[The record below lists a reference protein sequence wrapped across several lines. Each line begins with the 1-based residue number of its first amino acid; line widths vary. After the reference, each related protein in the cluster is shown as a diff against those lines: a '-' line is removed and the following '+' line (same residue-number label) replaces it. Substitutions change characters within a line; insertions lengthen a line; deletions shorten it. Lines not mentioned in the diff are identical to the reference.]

1 MGHCPGGRFP
11 SLYREIGRR
20 YGNERLG
27 KKHRWFG
34 GYHYYRYGNADHNFI
49 DAIRREKPTPSEI
62 VHIKVDDMPD
72 QSFYGFSII
81 DSAEGGDDAAMIP
94 ADLAICP
101 DCLAD
106 LYDTSNP
113 RYRHPFISCMA
124 CGPRYTII
132 DRIPYD
138 RCNTAMDDF
147 PMCDFCK
154 GEYTDR
160 RDRRYHAQTISCHHC
175 GPELLLYGSDLRG
188 DGAVREAAKVIKS
201 RESNCLER
209 RRGDIILWRLL
220 LTERRCKTFAN

>member
-1 MGHCPGGRFP
+1 MEMKGSVKNIGGLVDIIITDTETR
-11 SLYREIGRR
+11 I
-20 YGNERLG
+20 
-27 KKHRWFG
+27 
-34 GYHYYRYGNADHNFI
+34 HNFI

-72 QSFYGFSII
+72 QSFHGFSII
-81 DSAEGGDDAAMIP
+81 DSDEGGDDAAMIP

-175 GPELLLYGSDLRG
+175 GPSYCFTVRICGEMVQYGKRQSY
-188 DGAVREAAKVIKS
+188 
-201 RESNCLER
+201 
-209 RRGDIILWRLL
+209 
-220 LTERRCKTFAN
+220 